1 MDSTGQHMSSVLCPI
16 LSMNFKN
23 EVKLEHSQEAATSIK
38 RGLESIKCPQWN
50 SFRSGDDG

>member
-1 MDSTGQHMSSVLCPI
+1 MGSTGQHMSSVLCPI